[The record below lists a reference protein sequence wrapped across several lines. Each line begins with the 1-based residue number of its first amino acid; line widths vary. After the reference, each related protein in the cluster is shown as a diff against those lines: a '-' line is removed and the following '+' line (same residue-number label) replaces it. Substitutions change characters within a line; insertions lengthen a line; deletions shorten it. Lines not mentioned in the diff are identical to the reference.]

1 MSDTSDTSDPTNLSG
16 MSHGGIPDDTPIGAH
31 ADTDAEQ
38 TSKDRS
44 YSPSSERETAEQQAS
59 GPGSDIP
66 GVEQL
71 PGTGGPDDSGDTT
84 VPDDDID
91 PATIVARSHPG
102 EDG

>member
-1 MSDTSDTSDPTNLSG
+1 MSDTRDDR
-16 MSHGGIPDDTPIGAH
+16 IPDDVPVRTD

-38 TSKDRS
+38 TAKDRS
-44 YSPSSERETAEQQAS
+44 YSPSSERETAERQAS
-59 GPGSDIP
+59 GTGAGIE

-91 PATIVARSHPG
+91 PATIVARSHLDEGEPG
-102 EDG
+102 HAR

>member
-1 MSDTSDTSDPTNLSG
+1 MGDMSDDR
-16 MSHGGIPDDTPIGAH
+16 IPDDTPVRPD

-38 TSKDRS
+38 TAKDRS
-44 YSPSSERETAEQQAS
+44 YSPSSERETADRQSS
-59 GPGSDIP
+59 GTGSDIA

-91 PATIVARSHPG
+91 PATIVARSHIDDDERGHEP
-102 EDG
+102 DRTH